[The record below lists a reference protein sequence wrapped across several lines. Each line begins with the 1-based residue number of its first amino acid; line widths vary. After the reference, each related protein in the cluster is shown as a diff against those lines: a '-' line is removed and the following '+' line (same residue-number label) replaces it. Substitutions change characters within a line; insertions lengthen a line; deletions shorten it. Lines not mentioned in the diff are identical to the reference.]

1 MRKGQKK
8 LQFLAAVAATAWGES
23 VLESKCAHA
32 KNAAVFFFFTV
43 SLHLKF
49 THFHAMV
56 ILGAMSG
63 FSDFTNLVSTE

>member
-32 KNAAVFFFFTV
+32 KNAAVFFFFLQSVSTL
-43 SLHLKF
+43 SLHTFMLW
-49 THFHAMV
+49 
-56 ILGAMSG
+56 
-63 FSDFTNLVSTE
+63 